1 MKTILVVANDEVRKM
16 IIERLMIIFKCTFS
30 FVEASNGQQA
40 LLVLKKLASGKT
52 PVTAVIS
59 EFKMSPLNGAGL
71 VYQMNLQGYGE
82 IPVFFLSDKYIADGI
97 VLNHCKILINKA
109 QNGKALFND
118 LFIALDPLTDQ
129 QPQD

>member
-71 VYQMNLQGYGE
+71 VHQMNLQGYGE
-82 IPVFFLSDKYIADGI
+82 IPVFFLSDKHIADGI